1 MKKIIIPFA
10 ACALLLSSCSQSR
23 LEIPQKGVIPVDN
36 FYKTDEDAEMA
47 IVSAYD
53 VMFTQYTSVGNDN
66 IFTAIW
72 NYPGDD
78 MIAAGNNKTDNI
90 MENEL
95 HAFRYPVTSGMI
107 SGAYNAFYRT
117 VYTANLAIDH
127 FKDGLPEKGHTDVTR
142 RVVAEAKV
150 IRALQFMQ
158 LGFGWGTPPI
168 VDHVL
173 DAADKPG
180 NAESQKAVYEFVI
193 KDCEEA
199 LPYLRER
206 KGPEDK
212 NGAVIVTKALAYTII
227 GKTKLFMEDYA
238 GAQEALAK
246 VIDSG
251 NYKLVDG
258 KDLENSFH
266 ASGDGNSEKV
276 FELNNVYDS
285 SIGSYNNHAQKNANW
300 LWNWRNDVMQIPNGK
315 GTVMYKTGWGECN
328 PSQKFVDVLIE
339 NDGMDSYRRKAWIKN
354 YDEVLYDM
362 PYATDGD
369 SFAPGKTAFKESDPK
384 RGIYRPSGLYGSV
397 GWFMWK
403 VNVQTQDL
411 SPNNRGMANF
421 RIFRLPEIYLMYAEC
436 AVKTGKDVGKAL
448 DLVNEIQRRAGSKT
462 VSTELTMDVVKREKM
477 IECWLEGCRYQ
488 DILRWKDYDELKL
501 NGRYFPN
508 YVDKLF
514 SGGSVHEG
522 YIDESDADWCVK
534 LYPDLG
540 FNEKKHLLFPFPY
553 SEISINPNIK
563 QNPGWE

>member
-1 MKKIIIPFA
+1 MKKILLAVASCGLLFA
-10 ACALLLSSCSQSR
+10 GCSQSR
-23 LEIPQKGVIPVDN
+23 LEIPQKGVISLDN
-36 FYKTDEDAEMA
+36 FYQTDEDAEMA

-95 HAFRYPVTSGMI
+95 HAFRFPVTSGMI

-117 VYTANLAIDH
+117 VYAANLAIDH

-173 DAADKPG
+173 DATDKPG
-180 NAESQKAVYEFVI
+180 NSASQKEVYEFVI

-206 KGPEDK
+206 KGPDDK

-238 GAQEALAK
+238 GAQAALAE

-251 NYKLVDG
+251 NYELVDG

-266 ASGDGNSEKV
+266 FAGDGNSEKV
-276 FELNNVYDS
+276 FELNNVFDA

-300 LWNWRNDVMQIPNGK
+300 LWNWRNDVITIPNGK

-339 NDGMDSYRRKAWIKN
+339 NDGMDSYRRKAWIRN

-403 VNVQTQDL
+403 VNVQLQDL
-411 SPNNRGMANF
+411 SSNNRGMANF

-436 AVKTGKDVGKAL
+436 AVKTGKDVDKAL
-448 DLVNEIQRRAGSKT
+448 DLVKQIQMRAGSKT

-477 IECWLEGCRYQ
+477 LECWLEGCRYQ
-488 DILRWKDYDELKL
+488 DLLRWKDYDELKL

-514 SGGSVHEG
+514 SGGDKHEG